1 MSLDYDQVS
10 ALYDKLISEN
20 FVRNSSEEV
29 KCLFRVQ
36 MLRLILENTR
46 YSEYNLEVTRF
57 HLLSRL
63 EDYPLE
69 RVRAKC
75 LISIVLRRM
84 DLIGVLNIDFQELII
99 ARLRRRVEQSIGM
112 DSLFDFSDFRILT
125 EGHLPLIYNR

>member
-1 MSLDYDQVS
+1 MSLDYNQVS
-10 ALYDKLISEN
+10 ALFDKFISEN
-20 FVRNSSEEV
+20 FVRGTSDEV
-29 KCLFRVQ
+29 KCLFRFQ

-69 RVRAKC
+69 RLRAKC
-75 LISIVLRRM
+75 FISIVLKRM

-99 ARLRRRVEQSIGM
+99 ARLRRKVEQSIGM
-112 DSLFDFSDFRILT
+112 DSLFDFSDFKILT
-125 EGHLPLIYNR
+125 EGHLPPLYN